1 MSEARV
7 PWPAD
12 GGPLDFEQIA
22 RPVLHAIRFAYDLQ
36 RKNKRRS
43 IPWRGPEIARRDQA
57 CCPKITERLQ
67 AGNLEITKSRSRSAR
82 SRNRTSPTSA
92 APPTSA
98 SARRIGAWSRSRHLL
113 HARHVLDE
121 AQFKALFHYRHHAIL
136 ADRSPLKDSLNKSP
150 GGGDGSCSIEILNA
164 CRVRD
169 DCERAAGS
177 LADILRAV
185 VIDDLSLSQWAMHQG
200 GAIER
205 HETRKGKTVS
215 YLRPRGKFLAIAQLE
230 IVMAAIRVKNA
241 LDAGNLSV
249 RPFVRP
255 VAMAA

>member
-1 MSEARV
+1 LVGAGNGQETEDRHEAAGHRA
-7 PWPAD
+7 PDA
-12 GGPLDFEQIA
+12 EQIGA
-22 RPVLHAIRFAYDLQ
+22 FQEQDITD
-36 RKNKRRS
+36 KRGATD
-43 IPWRGPEIARRDQA
+43 I
-57 CCPKITERLQ
+57 
-67 AGNLEITKSRSRSAR
+67 
-82 SRNRTSPTSA
+82 
-92 APPTSA
+92 
-98 SARRIGAWSRSRHLL
+98 RIGKAYRRVVQIAAL

-185 VIDDLSLSQWAMHQG
+185 VIDDLSLSQWAIHQG

-215 YLRPRGKFLAIAQLE
+215 YMRPRGKFLAIAQLE